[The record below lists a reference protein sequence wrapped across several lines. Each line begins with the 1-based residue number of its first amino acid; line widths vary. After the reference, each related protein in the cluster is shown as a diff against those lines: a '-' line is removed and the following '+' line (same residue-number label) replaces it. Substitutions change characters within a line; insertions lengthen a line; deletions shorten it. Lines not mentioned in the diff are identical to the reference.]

1 MARPVGD
8 GRGRIGGRAPGT
20 KNKVTR
26 LNKER
31 IQAFLDEN
39 SDEAWECWKEI
50 ENPKDKFLAY
60 VRIMEFV
67 VPKMAS
73 VELTGD
79 KEIPDWMN
87 KLAELRG
94 K

>member
-8 GRGRIGGRAPGT
+8 GRGRIGGRQAGT

-60 VRIMEFV
+60 VRIMEFI